1 LRREE
6 MDISK
11 HGGDV
16 FSAAEEYG
24 LNLRDILDF
33 SANINPLGPPLT
45 AIRAIKDNL
54 DLIVH
59 YPDPDCRELKAA
71 ISDYLGID
79 RDNILVGNGSSA
91 LIYQLVRTIKP
102 QLALIPSP
110 TFSEYELAIVKNEGR
125 VRFAVLE
132 EERNFALDIEDL
144 IRRSDDIDIIF
155 LCNPNNPTGSINTS
169 AELEELINF
178 AEDRGIWVVIDEA
191 FMDFVENRDRYSLIT
206 RSIKYDN
213 LIVLGS
219 LTKIFALAGL
229 RLGYAVARWDNIE
242 RLAKYTEPWSVNYL
256 AQVAGASALKDKEY
270 IMRTKD
276 LIRRERKR
284 LWNELSTL
292 RGIKPFPSV
301 ANYILVRILEAGLTA
316 DMLGKLLA
324 RKGIL
329 IRDCS
334 SFRSLDERYI
344 RLAVKDREANSKLL
358 KELKYALSD
367 PIAIKRGEV

>member
-1 LRREE
+1 

-16 FSAAEEYG
+16 FSAAEEYR

-71 ISDYLGID
+71 IRVYLGID
-79 RDNILVGNGSSA
+79 RDNILVGNGSIA
-91 LIYQLVRTIKP
+91 LIYQLVRMIKP
-102 QLALIPSP
+102 QLALLPSP
-110 TFSEYELAIVKNEGR
+110 TFSEYELAIVKNGGR

-144 IRRSDDIDIIF
+144 IRRSDDVDIIF

-178 AEDRGIWVVIDEA
+178 AESRGIWVVIDEA
-191 FMDFVENRDRYSLIT
+191 FMDFIENKDRYSLAT
-206 RSIKYDN
+206 RSIRCDN

-229 RLGYAVARWDNIE
+229 RLGYAVAKQDNIE

-256 AQVAGASALKDKEY
+256 AQVAGVSALKDKEY

-301 ANYILVRILEAGLTA
+301 ANYILVRILKAGRTA